1 MAALSCGKF
10 LIMKKL
16 LTVLFLTV
24 ISLALQA
31 QEKYVEVVVTDT
43 VMVEPQEWTLIISIQ
58 PSYDYAVDS
67 MVAIDTMPIL
77 QSPIKEPAIEK
88 GTTIQ
93 QLKDLA
99 KKHGASLP
107 GESGT
112 SYAVIGRNPYQS
124 ETLVVNFKSRKKM
137 DAFFKD
143 LVSYKDV
150 SGRILKSTH
159 AQLQP
164 FQQALEMKLITAAK
178 QKAERLA
185 AMNNKKLGDILVVS
199 EVTETES
206 GSLRSFFEE
215 LIRSSEGNRTQ
226 EWMSQDK
233 IRIEKSLK
241 LRFALL

>member
-1 MAALSCGKF
+1 
-10 LIMKKL
+10 MKKL
-16 LTVLFLTV
+16 LTVLFLSA
-24 ISLALQA
+24 ISLASQA

-43 VMVEPQEWTLIISIQ
+43 VMVEPQEWTLILSIQ
-58 PSYDYAVDS
+58 PSYEYAVDT
-67 MVAIDTMPIL
+67 MVALDTMPVL
-77 QSPIKEPAIEK
+77 QSPVKEPVIEE

-99 KKHGASLP
+99 KKHGASFP
-107 GESGT
+107 AESGAAYSVT
-112 SYAVIGRNPYQS
+112 GRNPYQS
-124 ETLVVNFKSRKKM
+124 ENLIVNFKSRKKM
-137 DAFFKD
+137 DAFFKE

-150 SGRILKSTH
+150 NGKIFKSTH
-159 AQLQP
+159 TQLQP
-164 FQQALEMKLITAAK
+164 FQQALEMKLIAAAK
-178 QKAERLA
+178 LKAARLA
-185 AMNNKKLGDILVVS
+185 ALNNKKLGDILVIS
-199 EVTETES
+199 EVTESEA